1 MVEERVSLGTSFDSQ
16 NPFFLD
22 SLCFLL
28 AVRDAS
34 PRSVFLLLPLQ
45 LNPAIMDSWLSGTVN
60 ANKLFSSVS
69 RLSHGA

>member
-28 AVRDAS
+28 AARDAS

-69 RLSHGA
+69 RLSHGV